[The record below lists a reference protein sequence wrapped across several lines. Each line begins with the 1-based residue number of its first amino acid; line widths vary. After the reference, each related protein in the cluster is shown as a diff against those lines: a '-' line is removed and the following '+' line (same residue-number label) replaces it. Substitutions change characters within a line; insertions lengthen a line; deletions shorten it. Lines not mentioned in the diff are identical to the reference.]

1 MSKPVD
7 IKIAQFTKPENLEQ
21 SIDSSLVWE
30 IFQKN
35 NNEVLKHFIKF
46 QQTWVNQ
53 AYTVFKDF
61 DTYLVLI
68 YLINKVFLNLSDRF
82 HYMSFESF
90 YGQEKLSIDKINL
103 IEISK
108 DLNIPKETIRR
119 KVNFL
124 QDQGIIFRDGKS
136 IFLNVPKIGIQKP
149 VTSIGLIATC
159 LAKFSDLLSSQKW
172 FGDRISQ
179 ETIVKFIHDH
189 FICF

>member
-1 MSKPVD
+1 MNNPVD
-7 IKIAQFTKPENLEQ
+7 IKIAQFTKPNNLEQ
-21 SIDSSLVWE
+21 SINNSLIWE

-35 NNEVLKHFIKF
+35 NNEVLKYFIKF

-53 AYTVFKDF
+53 AYSVFRDF

-90 YGQEKLSIDKINL
+90 YNQEKLSIDKINL

-108 DLNIPKETIRR
+108 NLNIPKETIRR

-124 QDQGIIFRDGKS
+124 QDQNIIFRDGKS
-136 IFLNVPKIGIQKP
+136 IFLN
-149 VTSIGLIATC
+149 
-159 LAKFSDLLSSQKW
+159 
-172 FGDRISQ
+172 
-179 ETIVKFIHDH
+179 
-189 FICF
+189 